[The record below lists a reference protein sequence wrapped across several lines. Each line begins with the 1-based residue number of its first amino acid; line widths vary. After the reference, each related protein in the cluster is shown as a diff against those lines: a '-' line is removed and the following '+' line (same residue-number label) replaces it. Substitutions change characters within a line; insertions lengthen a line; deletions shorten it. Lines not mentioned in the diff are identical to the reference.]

1 MAEGGMLRE
10 VYNPSLCISLHLQD
24 YCKLVEQWEVDEN
37 INVDVFEET
46 DKNYPRSFRY
56 EEAQVNVL
64 DEIL

>member
-1 MAEGGMLRE
+1 
-10 VYNPSLCISLHLQD
+10 
-24 YCKLVEQWEVDEN
+24 VEQWEVDEN